1 MAEGPKLEN
10 DSPVYCKLRDIS
22 ARGNEEIAA
31 KGGTNRWAR
40 EERSP
45 GESPGLRL
53 GQGPKAG
60 ARDNTPTPVAGVT
73 AEEYVGMQ
81 RGVVQERS
89 LGTRC

>member
-10 DSPVYCKLRDIS
+10 DIPVYCKLRGIS
-22 ARGNEEIAA
+22 ARGESRRGVAQTDGA
-31 KGGTNRWAR
+31 G

-45 GESPGLRL
+45 GEMPGLRL
-53 GQGPKAG
+53 GQGPKHG

-89 LGTRC
+89 LGARW